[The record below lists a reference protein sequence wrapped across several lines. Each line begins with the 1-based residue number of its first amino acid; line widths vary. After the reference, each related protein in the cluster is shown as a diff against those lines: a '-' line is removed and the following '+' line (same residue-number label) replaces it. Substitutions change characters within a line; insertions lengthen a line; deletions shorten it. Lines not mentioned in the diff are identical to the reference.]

1 MNHFHSI
8 QTLRTL
14 ILIDNKI
21 GNEGAQYLAN
31 ALQINRVRQF
41 FY

>member
-8 QTLRTL
+8 QALITL
-14 ILIDNKI
+14 ILVDNKI